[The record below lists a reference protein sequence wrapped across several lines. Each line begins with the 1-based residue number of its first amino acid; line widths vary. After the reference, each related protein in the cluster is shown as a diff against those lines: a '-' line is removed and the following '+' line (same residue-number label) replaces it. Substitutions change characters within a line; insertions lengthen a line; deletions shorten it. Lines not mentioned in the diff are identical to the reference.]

1 MPCLLVI
8 IVLAFPRVVLALLYL
23 TSLYLQHAY
32 RNMLIPLLG
41 FFFLPLTTLAYA
53 WIVNNHKP
61 LDGVYLIVLV
71 IALVIDA
78 GGLGGGEWH
87 RRNR

>member
-8 IVLAFPRVVLALLYL
+8 IVLAFPRVVLALMYF
-23 TSLYLQHAY
+23 TSRYLQHAY
-32 RNMLIPLLG
+32 HNMLIPLVG
-41 FFFLPLTTLAYA
+41 FFFMPLTTLTYA
-53 WIVNNHKP
+53 WIMNNRLP

-71 IALVIDA
+71 VAAIIDF